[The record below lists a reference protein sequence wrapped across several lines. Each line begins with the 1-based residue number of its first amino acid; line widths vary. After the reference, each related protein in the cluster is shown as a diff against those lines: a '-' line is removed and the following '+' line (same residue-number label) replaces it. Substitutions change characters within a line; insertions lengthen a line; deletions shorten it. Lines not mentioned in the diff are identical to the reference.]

1 MGSDLVPVFEGK
13 HVRMVGEFTTRDG
26 ATAEMGWV
34 LADVAAVLGMSH
46 ARELARSLDDDEV
59 GTVSIADG
67 TPGNPN
73 TLAVTEPGLY
83 KLLAR
88 SRKPEAKRFDRWVR
102 HEILPTIRK
111 TGGYGIGSPHGTD
124 LVCLVGDAITQAI
137 RPVLEPFQ
145 QQLVLQDARITVQ
158 DERITVLEDALARPA
173 WFQVCE
179 AHDLRPFDCWLS
191 VNTVNKAP
199 CLPGLYCITWRNG
212 RILYVG
218 QGKGERGLY
227 GRLNGQHDAK
237 EFLHHMREPYSIAV
251 CPTEFAGVKLTNAER
266 DLTAALQPDWD
277 YGGAKEQ
284 WKKIKA
290 ALGRDDG
297 QMSLW
302 AA

>member
-1 MGSDLVPVFEGK
+1 MGSDLAPVFEGK
-13 HVRMVGEFTTRDG
+13 RVRVVGEFTTRAG
-26 ATAEMGWV
+26 TSAERGWV
-34 LADVAAVLGMSH
+34 LADVAVVLGIGNPRDW
-46 ARELARSLDDDEV
+46 ARALDDDEV
-59 GTVSIADG
+59 GTVEIVDG

-73 TLAVTEPGLY
+73 QTVITEPALY

-111 TGGYGIGSPHGTD
+111 TGGYGIGSQHSTD
-124 LVCLVGDAITQAI
+124 LACLVGDAVTQAI
-137 RPVLEPFQ
+137 RPILEPVQ
-145 QQLVLQDARITVQ
+145 QQLVLM
-158 DERITVLEDALARPA
+158 DERVVALEDALARPA

-179 AHDLRPFDCWLS
+179 AHSLRPFDCWLS

-302 AA
+302 VA

>member
-1 MGSDLVPVFEGK
+1 
-13 HVRMVGEFTTRDG
+13 
-26 ATAEMGWV
+26 V
-34 LADVAAVLGMSH
+34 LDRGNPRTIAA
-46 ARELARSLDDDEV
+46 ALDDDEV
-59 GTVSIADG
+59 GAVQIVDAIGRMQD
-67 TPGNPN
+67 
-73 TLAVTEPGLY
+73 TLVVTEPGLY
-83 KLLAR
+83 KILAR
-88 SRKPEAKRFDRWVR
+88 SRKPEAKRFARWVW
-102 HEILPTIRK
+102 HEVLPTIRK
-111 TGGYGIGSPHGTD
+111 TGGYGIGSQHSTD
-124 LVCLVGDAITQAI
+124 LACLVGDAVTQAI
-137 RPVLEPFQ
+137 RPILEPVQ
-145 QQLVLQDARITVQ
+145 QQLVLQ

-179 AHDLRPFDCWLS
+179 AHSLRPFDCWLS
-191 VNTVNKAP
+191 VSTVNKAP

-212 RILYVG
+212 RILYLG

>member
-1 MGSDLVPVFEGK
+1 MSSDLVPVFEGK

-26 ATAEMGWV
+26 TTAEMGWV
-34 LADVAAVLGMSH
+34 LADVASVLEMNH
-46 ARELARSLDDDEV
+46 ARELARSLDDDEK
-59 GTVSIADG
+59 GVSITD
-67 TPGNPN
+67 TPGGPQE
-73 TLAVTEPGLY
+73 VQVITEPALY

-111 TGGYGIGSPHGTD
+111 TGGYGIGPQHSTD
-124 LVCLVGDAITQAI
+124 LACLVGDAVTQAI
-137 RPVLEPFQ
+137 RPILEPVQ
-145 QQLVLQDARITVQ
+145 RQLVLQDA
-158 DERITVLEDALARPA
+158 RITVLEDALARPA

-251 CPTEFAGVKLTNAER
+251 CPTEFSGVKLTNAER
-266 DLTAALQPDWD
+266 DLTTALHPDWD

-284 WKKIKA
+284 WKKVKT
-290 ALGRDDG
+290 ALGRDHG

-302 AA
+302 AS

>member
-1 MGSDLVPVFEGK
+1 MLTFEGK
-13 HVRMVGEFTTRDG
+13 AVRTVGAFTTKAG
-26 ATAEMGWV
+26 IEAEMGWV
-34 LADVAAVLGMSH
+34 LVDVCKATLHSNPSMITKT
-46 ARELARSLDDDEV
+46 LDPDEW
-59 GTVSIADG
+59 GTLRISEGGPEQVI
-67 TPGNPN
+67 
-73 TLAVTEPGLY
+73 VTEPGLY

-102 HEILPTIRK
+102 HEVLPTIRK
-111 TGGYGIGSPHGTD
+111 TGGYGITAQHSTD
-124 LVCLVGDAITQAI
+124 LACLVGDAVTQAI
-137 RPVLEPFQ
+137 RPILEPVQ
-145 QQLVLQDARITVQ
+145 QQLVLQDK
-158 DERITVLEDALARPA
+158 RITVLEDALARPS
-173 WFQVCE
+173 WLQVCE
-179 AHDLRPFDCWLS
+179 AHGLRPFDCWLS
-191 VNTVNKAP
+191 VSTVNKAP
-199 CLPGLYCITWRNG
+199 CLPGLYCITWRGG

-218 QGKGERGLY
+218 QAKGGRGLH

-266 DLTAALQPDWD
+266 DITAALQPDWD

>member
-1 MGSDLVPVFEGK
+1 MSSDLAPVFEGK
-13 HVRMVGEFTTRDG
+13 HVRMVEEFTTRDG
-26 ATAEMGWV
+26 TTAEMGWV
-34 LADVAAVLGMSH
+34 LADVATTLTIGNHRDWAD
-46 ARELARSLDDDEV
+46 ALDDDEKGV
-59 GTVSIADG
+59 AIVD
-67 TPGNPN
+67 TPGGPQEV
-73 TLAVTEPGLY
+73 LVITEPALY

-102 HEILPTIRK
+102 HEVLPTIRK
-111 TGGYGIGSPHGTD
+111 TGGYGISSQHSTD
-124 LVCLVGDAITQAI
+124 LACLVGDAVTQAI
-137 RPVLEPFQ
+137 RPILEPVQ
-145 QQLVLQDARITVQ
+145 QQLVLQDA
-158 DERITVLEDALARPA
+158 RITVLEDALARPA

-251 CPTEFAGVKLTNAER
+251 CPTEFSGVKLTNAER
-266 DLTAALQPDWD
+266 DLTAALKPDWD

-284 WKKIKA
+284 WKKFKA
-290 ALGRDDG
+290 ALGRDHG

-302 AA
+302 AS